1 MGTQHL
7 SAPRRRTRKQQ
18 LARRHGWRCTYC
30 RRPFTAP
37 REATLDHIVP
47 VSLYRTW
54 AVVNLAL
61 ACRPCNHAK
70 ADWLPLSMALLLVW
84 SQAGDQRDET
94 RHTPSHA
101 PRHTGRPTVHPV
113 DRVDEGDVPPVDGV
127 DVHGVHRVFTADGGV
142 STPPADRES
151 KPTEPRGSRLVGSG
165 GSRVD
170 DRSVSTP
177 STLSAPVDWRLLAR
191 LAHAHHTGTR
201 TPRTATRTPI
211 RTPSAA
217 ARTVT
222 RLGTRSLGRSG
233 CDLPVRS
240 ARTVT
245 RTATS
250 RRSGD
255 GRTTA

>member
-7 SAPRRRTRKQQ
+7 SAPRRRTRKEQ

-37 REATLDHIVP
+37 RDATLDHIVP

-54 AVVNLAL
+54 AAVNLTL

-70 ADWLPLSMALLLVW
+70 ADRLPLSMALLLLW
-84 SQAGDQRDET
+84 SQAGDQRDEP
-94 RHTPSHA
+94 RHTRRHA
-101 PRHTGRPTVHPV
+101 PRHTDRSTVHPV

-127 DVHGVHRVFTADGGV
+127 DVHGVHPVFT
-142 STPPADRES
+142 TPTGQAPGSVDRG
-151 KPTEPRGSRLVGSG
+151 GSRLVGSG

-177 STLSAPVDWRLLAR
+177 STPVDWRLLAR
-191 LAHAHHTGTR
+191 LAHAHHTATR
-201 TPRTATRTPI
+201 TPRTAARTPI

-217 ARTVT
+217 ART
-222 RLGTRSLGRSG
+222 GTRSGTRSPGRSG
-233 CDLPVRS
+233 CDLPVRP
-240 ARTVT
+240 ARTAT

>member
-7 SAPRRRTRKQQ
+7 SAPRRRTRKEQ

-30 RRPFTAP
+30 RRPFTSP

-54 AVVNLAL
+54 AAVNLTL

-70 ADWLPLSMALLLVW
+70 ADRLPLSMALLLLW
-84 SQAGDQRDET
+84 SQAGDRRDEP
-94 RHTPSHA
+94 RHTPGHA
-101 PRHTGRPTVHPV
+101 PRHTDRPTVHPV
-113 DRVDEGDVPPVDGV
+113 DRVDEGDVPPVDEG
-127 DVHGVHRVFTADGGV
+127 DVHGVHPVFTGAGDVFTGPTGQAPGSV
-142 STPPADRES
+142 DRG
-151 KPTEPRGSRLVGSG
+151 GSRLVGSG

-170 DRSVSTP
+170 DRSVSTL
-177 STLSAPVDWRLLAR
+177 STPVDWRLLAR
-191 LAHAHHTGTR
+191 LAHAHHTATR
-201 TPRTATRTPI
+201 TPRTDTRTPI

-217 ARTVT
+217 TRT
-222 RLGTRSLGRSG
+222 GTRSSERSG
-233 CDLPVRS
+233 CDLPVRP

>member
-54 AVVNLAL
+54 AAVNLTL

-70 ADWLPLSMALLLVW
+70 ADRLPLSMALLLLW
-84 SQAGDQRDET
+84 SQAGDQRDEP
-94 RHTPSHA
+94 RHTRRHA
-101 PRHTGRPTVHPV
+101 PRHTDRPTVHPV
-113 DRVDEGDVPPVDGV
+113 DRVDEGDV
-127 DVHGVHRVFTADGGV
+127 HGVHPVFTGAGDVFTAPTGQAPGSV
-142 STPPADRES
+142 DRG
-151 KPTEPRGSRLVGSG
+151 GSRLVESG

-177 STLSAPVDWRLLAR
+177 STPVDWRLLAR
-191 LAHAHHTGTR
+191 LAHAHHT
-201 TPRTATRTPI
+201 ATRTPI

-217 ARTVT
+217 TRT
-222 RLGTRSLGRSG
+222 GTRSGTRSPGRSG
-233 CDLPVRS
+233 CDLPVRP

>member
-1 MGTQHL
+1 MSTQRL

-30 RRPFTAP
+30 RRPFTAL

-54 AVVNLAL
+54 AAVNLTL

-70 ADWLPLSMALLLVW
+70 ADRLPVSMALLLLW
-84 SQAGDQRDET
+84 SQAGDQRDEP
-94 RHTPSHA
+94 RHTRRHA
-101 PRHTGRPTVHPV
+101 PRHTDRPTVHPV
-113 DRVDEGDVPPVDGV
+113 DRVDEGDVPPVDEV
-127 DVHGVHRVFTADGGV
+127 DVHGVHPVFTGAGGVFTAPV
-142 STPPADRES
+142 DREP

-170 DRSVSTP
+170 DESAST
-177 STLSAPVDWRLLAR
+177 PVDWRLLAQ
-191 LAHAHHTGTR
+191 LAHAHHTATR
-201 TPRTATRTPI
+201 TPRTDTRTPI

-217 ARTVT
+217 ART
-222 RLGTRSLGRSG
+222 GTRSGTRSPERSG
-233 CDLPVRS
+233 CDLPVRP
-240 ARTVT
+240 ARTAT

>member
-1 MGTQHL
+1 M
-7 SAPRRRTRKQQ
+7 SAARISASRRRALKAQ
-18 LARRHGWRCTYC
+18 LACRRGWRCTYC
-30 RRPFTAP
+30 RRPFTAL

-54 AVVNLAL
+54 AAVNLTL

-70 ADWLPLSMALLLVW
+70 ADRLPLSMALLLVW
-84 SQAGDQRDET
+84 ST
-94 RHTPSHA
+94 A
-101 PRHTGRPTVHPV
+101 PVHLV
-113 DRVDEGDVPPVDGV
+113 DRVEEGDVPPVDGV
-127 DVHGVHRVFTADGGV
+127 DVHGVHPVFTGAGGV
-142 STPPADRES
+142 FTPPAGQVPGSVDR
-151 KPTEPRGSRLVGSG
+151 GGGRLVGSG

-177 STLSAPVDWRLLAR
+177 STPVDWRLLAR
-191 LAHAHHTGTR
+191 LAHAHHTATR
-201 TPRTATRTPI
+201 TPRTDTRTPI

-217 ARTVT
+217 ART
-222 RLGTRSLGRSG
+222 GTRSGTRSPGRSG
-233 CDLPVRS
+233 CDLPVRP